1 MSAAE
6 GGVRVVVADA
16 NPLIRL
22 GLRAALASSPA
33 IAVVGEA
40 ATGDRLGTLIQ
51 AVRAEVVLL
60 DVRLPGVPAIAEL
73 ASLANVVVLTGA
85 REPDTVARAIESGAI
100 GYLVHGTYDL
110 DQLATA
116 VLGAA
121 HGLPCACPPA
131 VTALVHALRGRA
143 GTVAVPAGAA
153 AGALSARERG
163 VMALVADG
171 LANREVGRRLG
182 LSAKTIKNHLQSIY
196 AKFEVHSRGAA
207 LAIWLGADRGSF
219 RA

>member
-6 GGVRVVVADA
+6 GVRVVVADA

-22 GLRAALASSPA
+22 GLRAALAGSPA

-40 ATGDRLGTLIQ
+40 ATGEALGTLIQ

-60 DVRLPGVPAIAEL
+60 DVRLPGVPVIAEL
-73 ASLANVVVLTGA
+73 ASLASVVVLTAA

-110 DQLATA
+110 DQLAAA

-121 HGLPCACPPA
+121 RGLPCAGPPA
-131 VTALVHALRGRA
+131 ATALVHALRARTRA
-143 GTVAVPAGAA
+143 GTVAAP

-182 LSAKTIKNHLQSIY
+182 LSAKTVKNHLQSIY
-196 AKFEVHSRGAA
+196 TKLDVHSRGAA
-207 LAIWLGADRGSF
+207 LAIWLGAERG
-219 RA
+219 